1 MEPTVIVRTKTP
13 VWYII
18 LMATIVVGICTPLV
32 WVAIY
37 YPNLRF
43 YMGMT
48 VASTLLLVIGNM
60 VLERSV
66 HILRDTNRALMQ
78 YIQVMKTYQR
88 GVSKND

>member
-18 LMATIVVGICTPLV
+18 LMVTIVVGICTPLV
-32 WVAIY
+32 WVAIH
-37 YPNLRF
+37 YPELRF

-48 VASTLLLVIGNM
+48 VASVFLLVTGIM
-60 VLERSV
+60 LLERSV

-88 GVSKND
+88 SVSKND